1 MMSPSVA
8 GKLSEDQ
15 MNILYE
21 CAEACKPIFRQATVD
36 INDEALQS
44 LQDAGCSFVNTL
56 DAAELQAATA
66 SVYDEYPEY
75 SELVD
80 AIRALR

>member
-1 MMSPSVA
+1 MSALRLASPFSVR
-8 GKLSEDQ
+8 
-15 MNILYE
+15 
-21 CAEACKPIFRQATVD
+21 PTVD
-36 INDEALQS
+36 YNDEALQS